1 MLRSLLLALDG
12 IADADAAVE
21 TAAYLAARKGAAI
34 DVRLTLDRAA
44 VAEPEAVGVAGL
56 SRAEHRDAVILRRL
70 GGRLDAAGRLASE
83 RLSAVEG
90 VAFSIDRLDGDV
102 RAELL
107 RLALGHDLVLLSNA
121 LRRRA
126 DSDDLDVTFA
136 LPAEELIRATPRP
149 FLLADRRPLG
159 DDGPALVAFDGGR
172 AATAA
177 LRSAVALG
185 LLEGREVHVASVAD
199 DRGEAE
205 RLAAD
210 GCAILARHDH
220 GATAAPRPLVAD
232 GGEAA
237 GLIAAE
243 LDALGADLLVMGA
256 FGERSLAEWLFG
268 STTRDLLA
276 RAGPA
281 GFLHAER
288 DEADPLPLT

>member
-12 IADADAAVE
+12 IADAEAAVE
-21 TAAYLAARKGAAI
+21 TAAYLAASKGVSI

-44 VAEPEAVGVAGL
+44 VAEPGAVGVAGL
-56 SRAEHRDAVILRRL
+56 SRAEHRDAVIVRRL
-70 GGRLDAAGRLASE
+70 GGRLDATGRQVGERLA
-83 RLSAVEG
+83 AVG
-90 VAFSIDRLDGDV
+90 GATFAVARLDGDV
-102 RAELL
+102 GAELP

-126 DSDDLDVTFA
+126 DSDDLDITFA

-159 DDGPALVAFDGGR
+159 DGPALVAFDGGR
-172 AATAA
+172 ASISA

-185 LLEGREVHVASVAD
+185 LLEGREVVHVASVAE

-210 GCAILARHDH
+210 GCAILARHR
-220 GATAAPRPLVAD
+220 GTTAASPRPLVAD

-243 LDALGADLLVMGA
+243 LDALGAGLLMMGA

-268 STTRDLLA
+268 STTRELLA
-276 RAGPA
+276 RAEPA
-281 GFLHAER
+281 VFLYAER
-288 DEADPLPLT
+288 GGADPLVT